1 MKRTVV
7 DASVI
12 LKWYLLDETHGVKAL
27 ALLQQCTARE
37 LEILA
42 PSLLTY
48 ELMNGLVIAARSAR
62 LDQDTVSLSFSG
74 FMNLGIRLYDISF
87 FADKMLQYCR
97 LYGRSVYD
105 SSYLALAEREG
116 VDLITADER
125 LFNSVQRDL
134 SWVRWI
140 GSLTL

>member
-1 MKRTVV
+1 MKRAVV

-12 LKWYLLDETHGVKAL
+12 LKWYLLDKAHGAQAV
-27 ALLQQCTARE
+27 ALLQKCIAGE

-48 ELMNGLVIAARSAR
+48 ELMNGLVIAGLRAR
-62 LDQDTVSLSFSG
+62 LDQNTIALSFSG
-74 FMNLGIRLYDISF
+74 FMSLGIRFYDLSF
-87 FADKMLQYCR
+87 FADKVLQYCR

-105 SSYLALAEREG
+105 SSYLALAEQEG

-125 LFNSVQRDL
+125 LFNSVQKDL
-134 SWVRWI
+134 PWVRWI
-140 GSLTL
+140 G

>member
-1 MKRTVV
+1 MKRAVV

-12 LKWYLLDETHGVKAL
+12 LKWYLLDEAHGSQAL
-27 ALLQQCTARE
+27 ALLQQCTAGE

-48 ELMNGLVIAARSAR
+48 ELMNGLVIAGRRAR
-62 LDQDTVSLSFSG
+62 LDQDTISLSFSG
-74 FMNLGIRLYDISF
+74 FMSLGIRFYEVSL
-87 FADKMLQYCR
+87 FADKVFQYCR

-105 SSYLALAEREG
+105 SSYLALAEHEG

-125 LFNSVQRDL
+125 LFNSVQKDL
-134 SWVRWI
+134 PWVRWI
-140 GSLTL
+140 G

>member
-1 MKRTVV
+1 MKQAVV

-12 LKWYLLDETHGVKAL
+12 LKWYLLDEAHGAQAL
-27 ALLQQCTARE
+27 VLLQQCTAGE
-37 LEILA
+37 LKLLA

-48 ELMNGLVIAARSAR
+48 ELMNGLVIAGRRAR
-62 LDQDTVSLSFSG
+62 LDQNTILLSFRG
-74 FMNLGIRLYDISF
+74 FMSLGIRFYEVSS
-87 FADKMLQYCR
+87 FADKVPHYCQ

-125 LFNSVQRDL
+125 LFSSVQKDL
-134 SWVRWI
+134 PWVRWI
-140 GSLTL
+140 GK

>member
-1 MKRTVV
+1 MKRAVV

-12 LKWYLLDETHGVKAL
+12 LKWYLPDEAHDEQAL
-27 ALLQQCTARE
+27 ALLQQCTAGE

-48 ELMNGLVIAARSAR
+48 ELMNGLVIAGRRVR
-62 LDQDTVSLSFSG
+62 LDQNTISLSLSG
-74 FMNLGIRLYDISF
+74 FMSLGIRFYESSF
-87 FADKMLQYCR
+87 FADKVLHYCR

-105 SSYLALAEREG
+105 SSYLALAEQEG

-125 LFNSVQRDL
+125 LFNSVQKDL
-134 SWVRWI
+134 PWVLWI
-140 GSLTL
+140 G

>member
-1 MKRTVV
+1 MKRAVV

-12 LKWYLLDETHGVKAL
+12 LKWYIPDEAHEEQAL
-27 ALLQQCTARE
+27 ALLQQCTTRE

-48 ELMNGLVIAARSAR
+48 ELMNGLVIACRRVR
-62 LDQDTVSLSFSG
+62 LDQNTISLSFSG
-74 FMNLGIRLYDISF
+74 FMSLGIRFYEVSF
-87 FADKMLQYCR
+87 FADKVLHYCR

-105 SSYLALAEREG
+105 SSYLALAEQEG

-125 LFNSVQRDL
+125 LFNSVQKDL
-134 SWVRWI
+134 PWVRWI
-140 GSLTL
+140 E